1 MVDRPGRA
9 RAAALLI
16 LILPALVGPGC
27 AFVPKSRLD
36 DAQKVVQNLRS
47 QNAQLKDQAVTL
59 KSQNQDLT
67 LRAVDDGRSIRA
79 LETANEQYE
88 RSIQG
93 YQEDREQYQA
103 AFRDLR
109 ARVGSTGGP

>member
-1 MVDRPGRA
+1 MVDRPRPV

-16 LILPALVGPGC
+16 LCTLIAPGC
-27 AFVPKSRLD
+27 AFVPKTRLD
-36 DAQKVVQNLRS
+36 DAQKVVQNLRT
-47 QNAQLKDQAVTL
+47 QNAQLKDVTVTL

-67 LRAVDDGRSIRA
+67 QRAIDDGRSIRA
-79 LETANEQYE
+79 LEAANEQYE

-103 AFRDLR
+103 AFRDLK
-109 ARVGSTGGP
+109 ARVGSSGGP

>member
-1 MVDRPGRA
+1 MVDRPGTA

-16 LILPALVGPGC
+16 SALIAPGC

-36 DAQKVVQNLRS
+36 DAQKVVQNLRT
-47 QNAQLKDQAVTL
+47 QNAQLKDVSVTL

-67 LRAVDDGRSIRA
+67 QRAVDDGRSIRA
-79 LETANEQYE
+79 LEAANEQYE

-93 YQEDREQYQA
+93 YQDDREQYQA
-103 AFRDLR
+103 AFRDLKT
-109 ARVGSTGGP
+109 RVGSAGGP